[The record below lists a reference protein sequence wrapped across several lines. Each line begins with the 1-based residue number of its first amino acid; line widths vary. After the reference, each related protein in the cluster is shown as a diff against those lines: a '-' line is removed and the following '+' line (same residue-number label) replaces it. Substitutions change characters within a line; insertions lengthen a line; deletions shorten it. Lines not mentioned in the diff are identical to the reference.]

1 MTLARLRRIL
11 PAMPDADPIAAETEL
26 HELLIE
32 IEALRP
38 RMGTE
43 PQIMKRY
50 AMGKRVEAIYDRISE
65 LYGVIANTEA
75 ETQAGVAVKL
85 RRALA
90 NVDDGVARK
99 LVASAL
105 VTVEAMA

>member
-1 MTLARLRRIL
+1 
-11 PAMPDADPIAAETEL
+11 
-26 HELLIE
+26 
-32 IEALRP
+32 
-38 RMGTE
+38 
-43 PQIMKRY
+43 MKRY
-50 AMGKRVEAIYDRISE
+50 AMGKRVEAIYDSIAE

-90 NVDDGVARK
+90 NVDDGIARK

-105 VTVEAMA
+105 ATVERAAT

>member
-1 MTLARLRRIL
+1 
-11 PAMPDADPIAAETEL
+11 MPDADLVTAETEL

-32 IEALRP
+32 LETLRP
-38 RMGTE
+38 RMGAE

-50 AMGKRVEAIYDRISE
+50 AMGNRVEAIYDRIAE

-90 NVDDGVARK
+90 NVDDGIARK
-99 LVASAL
+99 LVTSAL
-105 VTVEAMA
+105 VTVERAAM